1 MIQVQMQIKIDRNG
15 AEIANGEMTYE
26 ASEMSQISLEIVN
39 ITRPRINKKGLYGV
53 QILEINAAP
62 VRGQIEYFN

>member
-39 ITRPRINKKGLYGV
+39 ITRPRINQKGSYGV
-53 QILEINAAP
+53 QIFDINAAP
-62 VRGQIEYFN
+62 VRG

>member
-39 ITRPRINKKGLYGV
+39 ITRPRINQKGLYGV